1 MQNLPQMK
9 MPCAYPFDLSVHAY
23 VGADSEMDGT
33 VGRARATDAGA
44 DGGERRTEVLRGVV
58 PAQRLVCPRVCL
70 SDVPSTVYE
79 RPGRS
84 PDT

>member
-44 DGGERRTEVLRGVV
+44 DGGERRTEVLRGVGFPHNV
-58 PAQRLVCPRVCL
+58 RTQ
-70 SDVPSTVYE
+70 
-79 RPGRS
+79 S
-84 PDT
+84 PTR